1 MKSHYPTRLTLG
13 AALAVSLAAPAFA
26 CGQEFLPPPRRAQWA
41 ARPFPEGGILLAQN
55 AIGPR
60 LQQWMEQHRNLPPAE
75 QERALENDPSFRAL
89 SPQEQQRLLNR
100 LRRLQALTP
109 QQLDHRWAFLR
120 LTPQQQQ
127 QVNAVLDQYAALP
140 PARQVL
146 VRRALAA
153 LRRVP
158 LPQRQAAMATYPP
171 LRQFSPFE
179 RQLLTNLLY
188 WEPYLTAGAPSPG
201 P

>member
-1 MKSHYPTRLTLG
+1 
-13 AALAVSLAAPAFA
+13 
-26 CGQEFLPPPRRAQWA
+26 
-41 ARPFPEGGILLAQN
+41 
-55 AIGPR
+55 
-60 LQQWMEQHRNLPPAE
+60 MEQHRNLPPAE

-89 SPQEQQRLLNR
+89 APQEQQRLLNR

-146 VRRALAA
+146 VRQALAA

-171 LRQFSPFE
+171 LRQFSPYE

-188 WEPYLTAGAPSPG
+188 WEPYLTAGAPTPG